1 MGIRTGDNKV
11 DSVLRQY
18 YEQLASE
25 YDVGEIKAIART
37 VFHHNLG
44 WDPAQMELRRFESL
58 HESDLLKVYMPLK
71 RLRCGEPLQYILGKV
86 EFHGLQIA
94 VTPDVLIPRP
104 ETEELVEL
112 IFRNVRAA
120 KLIVDVGTGSGC
132 IALALK
138 QGFPQA
144 RVIGMDVSDKA
155 LAVARANGE
164 ALGLEVE
171 WRRAD
176 ALDPAFELPRGADL
190 IVSNPPY
197 IPEQEAGTLHARVR
211 AREPYI
217 ALFAPDGDPLAFY
230 RAIGTAASHALA
242 GDGQLWFEAHYRL
255 AQESADALRALGFS
269 EVQVIPDIGGND
281 RFIRAARNPL
291 QRS

>member
-86 EFHGLQIA
+86 EFHGLKIA

-138 QGFPQA
+138 QCFPKA
-144 RVIGMDVSDKA
+144 RVIGIDVSEKA
-155 LAVARANGE
+155 LAVARANGD
-164 ALGLEVE
+164 ALGIEVE
-171 WRRAD
+171 WQRAD
-176 ALDPAFELPRGADL
+176 ALDSAFELPRDADL

-197 IPEQEAGTLHARVR
+197 IPEQEAGALLARVR

-230 RAIGTAASHALA
+230 RAIGSAASHALA

-269 EVQVIPDIGGND
+269 EVQVIPDISGND